1 MSLIELMIKI
11 ILICHVFAC
20 IWFSTASQNFH
31 EVNWISY
38 YNLADSSTLTLYLYS
53 FYWAAMTMVTVGYG
67 DITPKNNIELI
78 VANITMFLACGV
90 FAFSVNSI
98 GVMV

>member
-1 MSLIELMIKI
+1 MAT
-11 ILICHVFAC
+11 H
-20 IWFSTASQNFH
+20 
-31 EVNWISY
+31 
-38 YNLADSSTLTLYLYS
+38 YLLS

-78 VANITMFLACGV
+78 VANVTMFLACGV

-98 GVMV
+98 GVMVQ